1 MLRDPAAAAADGRE
15 LQGARLGG
23 FASAFQIFAQVNDQS
38 SARSVRRRRSGGE
51 ATIFRRAAHNPSA
64 GRGRI
69 ASPRIVQL
77 QVSQAFLPVA
87 LCSSPA

>member
-1 MLRDPAAAAADGRE
+1 MRDATCAPAPDAVATSGDNLLIEVEFALKGRV
-15 LQGARLGG
+15 
-23 FASAFQIFAQVNDQS
+23 SA
-38 SARSVRRRRSGGE
+38 RRRSGGE